1 MDFGKRII
9 VGVKGTKGSGKDTVA
24 DMIRYIMAA
33 GTTQAS
39 YDNYIWFTKNRDGE
53 LDVPIL
59 HFADKIKDD
68 LSLILNINRTCFD
81 DSKYKD
87 ELYYHFRTGS
97 FITEKNVNFGNI
109 FLITNEIL
117 NNVTLAQIRLEHK
130 DDCVIKLRTLM
141 QYYGTEVMRNHI
153 GKEVWVNS
161 TINKAIQYRDYYGF
175 AVIADVRFVNEWQ
188 AVRNV
193 GGKIVHVVRGRLEDK
208 VEHSSEYITSSS
220 SDYEIEN
227 NGNLMGLFYKVLE
240 FVKEEMV

>member
-1 MDFGKRII
+1 MDFGKRVI

-53 LDVPIL
+53 LDVPIR
-59 HFADKIKDD
+59 HFADKLKDD
-68 LSLILNINRTCFD
+68 LSIIFGIPRENFD
-81 DSKYKD
+81 SSEFKD
-87 ELYYHFRTGS
+87 EKYYHFRTGS
-97 FITEKNVNFGNI
+97 FIKKIDTTVPIDE
-109 FLITNEIL
+109 ITL
-117 NNVTLAQIRLEHK
+117 TDLSHDSLAGLRAINK

-141 QYYGTEVMRNHI
+141 QYYGTEIMRNNI
-153 GKEVWVNS
+153 GKDVWIRS
-161 TINKAIQYRDYYGF
+161 TINTAIKDRDYYGF

-208 VEHSSEYITSSS
+208 VEHSSEYIISSS

>member
-1 MDFGKRII
+1 MDFGKRVI

-24 DMIRYIMAA
+24 DMIRYIMSA

-39 YDNYIWFTKNRDGE
+39 YDNYIWFTKHRDSE

-68 LSLILNINRTCFD
+68 LSIIFGVNRECFD

-97 FITEKNVNFGNI
+97 FIKKIDVTVPVDEITLKELNEHSLAEWREKY
-109 FLITNEIL
+109 
-117 NNVTLAQIRLEHK
+117 K

-141 QYYGTEVMRNHI
+141 QYYGTEIMRNHV
-153 GKEVWVNS
+153 GADVWITS
-161 TINKAIQYRDYYGF
+161 TINKAIQHRDYYGF

-193 GGKIVHVVRGRLEDK
+193 GGKIIHVVRGRLEDK

>member
-1 MDFGKRII
+1 MDFGKRVI

-24 DMIRYIMAA
+24 DMIRYIMEA

-39 YDNYIWFTKNRDGE
+39 YDNYIWFTKHHDSE

-97 FITEKNVNFGNI
+97 FITEKNIKFGNV

-117 NNVTLAQIRLEHK
+117 NNLSLAQIRLEHK
-130 DDCVIKLRTLM
+130 DDCVIKIRTLM
-141 QYYGTEVMRNHI
+141 QYYGTEIMRNNI
-153 GKEVWVNS
+153 GADVWVRS
-161 TINKAIQYRDYYGF
+161 TINKAIQNRDYYGF
-175 AVIADVRFVNEWQ
+175 AVIADVRFINEWQ
-188 AVRNV
+188 AVREV
-193 GGKIVHVVRGRLEDK
+193 GGKIIHVVRGRLEDK

>member
-1 MDFGKRII
+1 MDLQKRVI
-9 VGVKGTKGSGKDTVA
+9 VGIKGTKGSGKDTVA
-24 DMIRYIMAA
+24 SMIHYIMAVGVTA
-33 GTTQAS
+33 A
-39 YDNYIWFTKNRDGE
+39 NMDGWEIYNKSPKDE
-53 LDVPIL
+53 LDVPTL

-68 LSLILNINRTCFD
+68 LSLILNINRSCFD

-97 FITEKNVNFGNI
+97 FITEKNVKFGNI

-117 NNVTLAQIRLEHK
+117 NNVTLAQIRLEYK

-161 TINKAIQYRDYYGF
+161 TINKAIQHRDYYGY

>member
-1 MDFGKRII
+1 MDLQKRVI

-24 DMIRYIMAA
+24 DMIRYIMEA

-68 LSLILNINRTCFD
+68 LSLILNINRSCFD

-97 FITEKNVNFGNI
+97 FIKKIDATVPIDE
-109 FLITNEIL
+109 ITIKDLAEN
-117 NNVTLAQIRLEHK
+117 TLAKLRESFK

-153 GKEVWVNS
+153 GKEGWVNS
-161 TINKAIQYRDYYGF
+161 TINKAIQLRDYYGF

-193 GGKIVHVVRGRLEDK
+193 GGKIVHVVRDRLEDK

>member
-1 MDFGKRII
+1 MDFGKRVI

-24 DMIRYIMAA
+24 DMIRYIMSA

-39 YDNYIWFTKNRDGE
+39 YDNYIWFTKNRDRE

-68 LSLILNINRTCFD
+68 LSIILNINRECFD
-81 DSKYKD
+81 DGKYKD
-87 ELYYHFRTGS
+87 EFYYHFRTGS
-97 FITEKNVNFGNI
+97 FIKKIDATVPIDE
-109 FLITNEIL
+109 ITLDNL
-117 NNVTLAQIRLEHK
+117 AQCTLAELRESYK

-161 TINKAIQYRDYYGF
+161 TINKAIRHRDYYGF
-175 AVIADVRFVNEWQ
+175 AIIADVRFVNEWQ

>member
-1 MDFGKRII
+1 MDFGKRVI
-9 VGVKGTKGSGKDTVA
+9 VGIKGTKGSGKDTVA

-39 YDNYIWFTKNRDGE
+39 YDNYIWFTKHRDSE

-68 LSLILNINRTCFD
+68 LSIMFGISRECFD
-81 DSKYKD
+81 NHEYKD
-87 ELYYHFRTGS
+87 IKYYLFQNNS
-97 FITEKNVNFGNI
+97 FITPKEQKENPRH
-109 FLITNEIL
+109 EIIL
-117 NNVTLAQIRLEHK
+117 ADLQENTLAKWRESFNDNCI
-130 DDCVIKLRTLM
+130 IKLRTLM
-141 QYYGTEVMRNHI
+141 QYYGTEIMRNHI
-153 GKEVWVNS
+153 GIDVWVNS
-161 TINKAIQYRDYYGF
+161 TINKAIQNRDYYGF

-193 GGKIVHVVRGRLEDK
+193 GGKIIHVVRGRLEDK

-240 FVKEEMV
+240 FVKEEMI

>member
-1 MDFGKRII
+1 MDFGKRVI
-9 VGVKGTKGSGKDTVA
+9 VGIKGTKGSGKDTVA

-39 YDNYIWFTKNRDGE
+39 YDNYIWFTKHRDSE

-97 FITEKNVNFGNI
+97 FITEKNVKFGNV

-117 NNVTLAQIRLEHK
+117 NNLSLAQIRLEHR

-141 QYYGTEVMRNHI
+141 QYYGTEIMRNNI
-153 GKEVWVNS
+153 GADVWVRS
-161 TINKAIQYRDYYGF
+161 TINKAIQNRDYYGF
-175 AVIADVRFVNEWQ
+175 AVIADLRFVNEWQ
-188 AVRNV
+188 AVREV
-193 GGKIVHVVRGRLEDK
+193 GGKIIHVVRGRLEDK
-208 VEHSSEYITSSS
+208 VEHSSEYITYSS

-240 FVKEEMV
+240 FVKEEMI

>member
-1 MDFGKRII
+1 MNFEKRVI
-9 VGVKGTKGSGKDTVA
+9 VGIKGTKGSGKDTVA
-24 DMIRYIMAA
+24 DMIRYIMSV
-33 GTTQAS
+33 GTTQAT
-39 YDNYIWFTKNRDGE
+39 YDNYIWFTKNRDNE

-68 LSLILNINRTCFD
+68 LSIILNINRECFD

-97 FITEKNVNFGNI
+97 FIKKIDATVPIDE
-109 FLITNEIL
+109 ITL
-117 NNVTLAQIRLEHK
+117 NNLAQHTLAELRESYK

-153 GKEVWVNS
+153 SKDVWITS
-161 TINKAIQYRDYYGF
+161 TINKAIRNRDYYGF

-193 GGKIVHVVRGRLEDK
+193 GGKIIHVIRGRLEDK

>member
-1 MDFGKRII
+1 MNFGKRVI

-24 DMIRYIMAA
+24 DMIRYIMSA

-39 YDNYIWFTKNRDGE
+39 YDNYIWFTKNRDKE

-68 LSLILNINRTCFD
+68 LSELLGINRECFD
-81 DSKYKD
+81 THEYKDSKYYLFQNK
-87 ELYYHFRTGS
+87 S
-97 FITEKNVNFGNI
+97 FVTSKEQIENPRHEITLDDLKEN
-109 FLITNEIL
+109 
-117 NNVTLAQIRLEHK
+117 TLANWRESFNDNCI
-130 DDCVIKLRTLM
+130 IKLRTLM

-175 AVIADVRFVNEWQ
+175 AIIADVRFVNEWQ

>member
-1 MDFGKRII
+1 MDFGKRVI
-9 VGVKGTKGSGKDTVA
+9 VGIKGTKGSGKDTVA
-24 DMIRYIMAA
+24 DMIRYIISV
-33 GTTQAS
+33 GTTQAT
-39 YDNYIWFTKNRDGE
+39 YDNYIWCTKNRDSE

-68 LSLILNINRTCFD
+68 LSIILNINRECFD

-97 FITEKNVNFGNI
+97 FIKKIDATVPIDE
-109 FLITNEIL
+109 ITL
-117 NNVTLAQIRLEHK
+117 NNLTQCTLAELRESYK

-153 GKEVWVNS
+153 SKDVWITS
-161 TINKAIQYRDYYGF
+161 TINKAIRNRDYYGF
-175 AVIADVRFVNEWQ
+175 AVIADVRFYNEWQ
-188 AVRNV
+188 AVRNI
-193 GGKIVHVVRGRLEDK
+193 GGKIIHVVRGRLEDK

>member
-1 MDFGKRII
+1 MDFGKRVI
-9 VGVKGTKGSGKDTVA
+9 VGIKGTKCSGKDTVA

-39 YDNYIWFTKNRDGE
+39 YDNYIWFTKHRDSE
-53 LDVPIL
+53 LDVPII

-68 LSLILNINRTCFD
+68 LSIIFGINRECFD

-97 FITEKNVNFGNI
+97 FIKKIDATVPVDE
-109 FLITNEIL
+109 ITL
-117 NNVTLAQIRLEHK
+117 NNLAQHTLADLREQSK
-130 DDCVIKLRTLM
+130 DDCVIKVRTLM
-141 QYYGTEVMRNHI
+141 QYYGTEIMRNHI
-153 GKEVWVNS
+153 GKDVWINS
-161 TINKAIQYRDYYGF
+161 TINKAIRHRDYYGF
-175 AVIADVRFVNEWQ
+175 TVIADVRFVNEWQ
-188 AVRNV
+188 AIRNI

>member
-33 GTTQAS
+33 GITQAS

-68 LSLILNINRTCFD
+68 LSLILNINRSCFD

-97 FITEKNVNFGNI
+97 FIKKIDATVPIDE
-109 FLITNEIL
+109 ITIKDLAEN
-117 NNVTLAQIRLEHK
+117 TLAKLRESFK
-130 DDCVIKLRTLM
+130 DDCIIKLRTLM

-153 GKEVWVNS
+153 GKEVWINT
-161 TINKAIQYRDYYGF
+161 TINKAIQHRDYYGF

-208 VEHSSEYITSSS
+208 VEHSSEHITSSS

>member
-1 MDFGKRII
+1 MDFGKRVI

-39 YDNYIWFTKNRDGE
+39 YDNYIWFTKNRDSE

-68 LSLILNINRTCFD
+68 LSLILNINRSCFD

-117 NNVTLAQIRLEHK
+117 NNVTLAQIRLEYK

-141 QYYGTEVMRNHI
+141 QYYGTEIMRNNI
-153 GKEVWVNS
+153 GADVWIRS
-161 TINKAIQYRDYYGF
+161 AINKAIQTRDYYGF

-188 AVRNV
+188 AVREV
-193 GGKIVHVVRGRLEDK
+193 GGKIIHVVRGRLEDK

-227 NGNLMGLFYKVLE
+227 NGNLIGLFYKVLE
-240 FVKEEMV
+240 FVKEEMI

>member
-1 MDFGKRII
+1 MLKEMPRVEITLG
-9 VGVKGTKGSGKDTVA
+9 
-24 DMIRYIMAA
+24 
-33 GTTQAS
+33 
-39 YDNYIWFTKNRDGE
+39 
-53 LDVPIL
+53 
-59 HFADKIKDD
+59 D
-68 LSLILNINRTCFD
+68 LQEN
-81 DSKYKD
+81 
-87 ELYYHFRTGS
+87 
-97 FITEKNVNFGNI
+97 
-109 FLITNEIL
+109 
-117 NNVTLAQIRLEHK
+117 TLANWRESYR
-130 DDCVIKLRTLM
+130 DTCVIKLRTLM

-161 TINKAIQYRDYYGF
+161 TVNKAIQLRDYYGF

>member
-1 MDFGKRII
+1 MDFGKRVI
-9 VGVKGTKGSGKDTVA
+9 VGIKGTKGSGKDTVA

-39 YDNYIWFTKNRDGE
+39 YDNYIWFTKHRDNE

-97 FITEKNVNFGNI
+97 FITEKNVKFGNV

-117 NNVTLAQIRLEHK
+117 NNVSLAQIRLEHR

-141 QYYGTEVMRNHI
+141 QYYGTEIMRNNI
-153 GKEVWVNS
+153 GADVWVRS
-161 TINKAIQYRDYYGF
+161 TINKAIQNRDYYGF

-188 AVRNV
+188 AVREV

>member
-1 MDFGKRII
+1 MDFGKRVI

-39 YDNYIWFTKNRDGE
+39 YDNYVRFTKNRDSE

-59 HFADKIKDD
+59 HFADKLKDD
-68 LSLILNINRTCFD
+68 LSIIFGINRECFD
-81 DSKYKD
+81 SQEYKD
-87 ELYYHFRTGS
+87 EKYFHFRTRS
-97 FITEKNVNFGNI
+97 FKTDKNIKEYMIPDITLEDLK
-109 FLITNEIL
+109 TNS
-117 NNVTLAQIRLEHK
+117 LARWIESFK
-130 DDCVIKLRTLM
+130 EDCVIKLRTLM
-141 QYYGTEVMRNHI
+141 QYYGTEIMRNNI
-153 GKEVWVNS
+153 GANVWVHS
-161 TINKAIQYRDYYGF
+161 TINKAIQHRDYYGF

-193 GGKIVHVVRGRLEDK
+193 GGKIVHVIRGKLEDK
-208 VEHSSEYITSSS
+208 VEHSSEYITSNST
-220 SDYEIEN
+220 DYEIEN

>member
-9 VGVKGTKGSGKDTVA
+9 VGIKGTKGSGKDTVA

-39 YDNYIWFTKNRDGE
+39 YDNYIWFTKNRDSE
-53 LDVPIL
+53 LDTPIR
-59 HFADKIKDD
+59 HFADKLKDD
-68 LSLILNINRTCFD
+68 LSIMFGIPRENFD
-81 DSKYKD
+81 SSEFKD
-87 ELYYHFRTGS
+87 EKYYHFRTGS
-97 FITEKNVNFGNI
+97 FIKNTDM
-109 FLITNEIL
+109 LLPDREITLSLLSNS
-117 NNVTLAQIRLEHK
+117 NLADLRDWYK

-141 QYYGTEVMRNHI
+141 QYYGTEVMRNNI
-153 GKEVWVNS
+153 GKDVWIRS
-161 TINKAIQYRDYYGF
+161 TINTAIKDRDYYGF

-188 AVRNV
+188 AVREV
-193 GGKIVHVVRGRLEDK
+193 GGKTIHVVRGRLEDK

>member
-1 MDFGKRII
+1 MDLQKRVI

-39 YDNYIWFTKNRDGE
+39 YDNYIWFTKNRDSE

-68 LSLILNINRTCFD
+68 LSLILNINRGCFD
-81 DSKYKD
+81 DGKYKD
-87 ELYYHFRTGS
+87 ELYYHFTTGS
-97 FITEKNVNFGNI
+97 FITEKNVKFGNI

-117 NNVTLAQIRLEHK
+117 NNVTLAQIRLEYK

-161 TINKAIQYRDYYGF
+161 TINKAIQLRDYYGF

>member
-1 MDFGKRII
+1 MDLQKRVI

-68 LSLILNINRTCFD
+68 LSLILNINRGCFD
-81 DSKYKD
+81 DGKYKD
-87 ELYYHFRTGS
+87 ELYYHFTTGS
-97 FITEKNVNFGNI
+97 FITEKNVKFGNI

-117 NNVTLAQIRLEHK
+117 NNVTLAQIRLEYK

-161 TINKAIQYRDYYGF
+161 TINKAIQLRDYYGF

>member
-1 MDFGKRII
+1 MNFGKRVI
-9 VGVKGTKGSGKDTVA
+9 VGIKGTKGSGKDTVA
-24 DMIRYIMAA
+24 DIIRYIMAA

-39 YDNYIWFTKNRDGE
+39 YDNYIWFTKNRDSE
-53 LDVPIL
+53 VDVPIL

-68 LSLILNINRTCFD
+68 LSLILNINRSCFD

-97 FITEKNVNFGNI
+97 FIKKIDVTVPIDEITIKDLAKN
-109 FLITNEIL
+109 
-117 NNVTLAQIRLEHK
+117 TLVKLRESFK

-161 TINKAIQYRDYYGF
+161 TINKAIQHRDYYGF

-193 GGKIVHVVRGRLEDK
+193 GGKIIHVVRGRLEDK
-208 VEHSSEYITSSS
+208 VEHSSEYIASSS
-220 SDYEIEN
+220 TDYEIEN

>member
-1 MDFGKRII
+1 MDFGKRVI
-9 VGVKGTKGSGKDTVA
+9 VGIKGTKGSGKDTVA
-24 DMIRYIMAA
+24 DMIRYIMSV

-39 YDNYIWFTKNRDGE
+39 YDNYIWFTKNRDSE
-53 LDVPIL
+53 VDVPIL

-68 LSLILNINRTCFD
+68 LSLILNINRSCFD

-97 FITEKNVNFGNI
+97 FIKTIGPSIPVGE
-109 FLITNEIL
+109 ITINDL
-117 NNVTLAQIRLEHK
+117 NKHTLSEWREEYK
-130 DDCVIKLRTLM
+130 DDCAIKLRTLM

-153 GKEVWVNS
+153 GKEVWINS
-161 TINKAIQYRDYYGF
+161 TINKAIQHRDYYGF

-188 AVRNV
+188 AVRTV
-193 GGKIVHVVRGRLEDK
+193 GGKIVHVVRGKLEDK

-220 SDYEIEN
+220 TDYEIEN

>member
-1 MDFGKRII
+1 MDFGKRVI
-9 VGVKGTKGSGKDTVA
+9 VGIKGTKGSGKDTVA

-39 YDNYIWFTKNRDGE
+39 YDNYIWFTKHRDSE

-68 LSLILNINRTCFD
+68 LSLIFNINRSCFD

-97 FITEKNVNFGNI
+97 FIKKIDATVPIDE
-109 FLITNEIL
+109 ITIKDLAEN
-117 NNVTLAQIRLEHK
+117 TLAKLRESFK
-130 DDCVIKLRTLM
+130 DDCIIKLRTLM

-161 TINKAIQYRDYYGF
+161 TINKAIQNRDYYGF

-188 AVRNV
+188 AIRNI
-193 GGKIVHVVRGRLEDK
+193 GGKIVYVVRGRLEDK
-208 VEHSSEYITSSS
+208 VEHSSEYITSNS

>member
-1 MDFGKRII
+1 MDFGKRVI
-9 VGVKGTKGSGKDTVA
+9 VGIKGTKGSGKDTVA
-24 DMIRYIMAA
+24 DMIRYIMSV

-68 LSLILNINRTCFD
+68 LSLMFNINRTCFD

-97 FITEKNVNFGNI
+97 FIKKVDGIVPIPEITIEDLDKN
-109 FLITNEIL
+109 
-117 NNVTLAQIRLEHK
+117 TLAKWRESFK

-153 GKEVWVNS
+153 GKEVWINS
-161 TINKAIQYRDYYGF
+161 TISKAIQHRDYYGF

-193 GGKIVHVVRGRLEDK
+193 GGKIIHVVRGRLEDK

>member
-1 MDFGKRII
+1 MNLQKRVI

-39 YDNYIWFTKNRDGE
+39 YDNYIWFTKHRDNE

-97 FITEKNVNFGNI
+97 FITEKNVKFGNV

-117 NNVTLAQIRLEHK
+117 NDISLAQIRLMYK
-130 DDCVIKLRTLM
+130 DDCVIKIRTLM
-141 QYYGTEVMRNHI
+141 QYYGTEIMRNHI
-153 GKEVWVNS
+153 GIDVWVNS

>member
-39 YDNYIWFTKNRDGE
+39 YDNYIWFTKNRDSE

-68 LSLILNINRTCFD
+68 LSLILNINRSCFD

-97 FITEKNVNFGNI
+97 FIKKTDAIVPIEE
-109 FLITNEIL
+109 ITLDYL
-117 NNVTLAQIRLEHK
+117 NHDTLANLRDAYK
-130 DDCVIKLRTLM
+130 DDCIIKLRTLM

-153 GKEVWVNS
+153 GKEVWINS
-161 TINKAIQYRDYYGF
+161 TINKAIQNRDYYGF

-193 GGKIVHVVRGRLEDK
+193 GGKIIHVVRGRLEDK

-240 FVKEEMV
+240 FVKEEMI

>member
-1 MDFGKRII
+1 MYLQKRVI

-68 LSLILNINRTCFD
+68 LSFIFGINRECFD
-81 DSKYKD
+81 NSDYKD
-87 ELYYHFRTGS
+87 NKYYCFELKAFLTENMLKEVPRVE
-97 FITEKNVNFGNI
+97 ITLGDLQEN
-109 FLITNEIL
+109 
-117 NNVTLAQIRLEHK
+117 TLAKWRESYG
-130 DDCVIKLRTLM
+130 DTCVIKLRTLM

-153 GKEVWVNS
+153 GKEVWINT
-161 TINKAIQYRDYYGF
+161 TINKAIQHRDYYGF

-193 GGKIVHVVRGRLEDK
+193 GGKIIHVVRGRLEDK